1 MSKSQLYLIDEW
13 KDLGFWIRDE
23 VEYAE
28 DSMHFAILVR
38 VLESMCDKQQVDWLL
53 LR

>member
-1 MSKSQLYLIDEW
+1 MSLNYLWLYVMSQSQLYLIDEW

-28 DSMHFAILVR
+28 THFAILVR
-38 VLESMCDKQQVDWLL
+38 VGEHV
-53 LR
+53 

>member
-1 MSKSQLYLIDEW
+1 MYLIDER

-28 DSMHFAILVR
+28 GSMHFAILAR
-38 VLESMCDKQQVDWLL
+38 VLESACDKQQVDWLL
-53 LR
+53 L

>member
-1 MSKSQLYLIDEW
+1 MIDEG

-28 DSMHFAILVR
+28 GPMHFAILLR
-38 VLESMCDKQQVDWLL
+38 VLGSKCDKQQVDWLL

>member
-1 MSKSQLYLIDEW
+1 MSKSQLYFIDEC
-13 KDLGFWIRDE
+13 KDPGFWIRDE

-28 DSMHFAILVR
+28 GSMHFAILLR
-38 VLESMCDKQQVDWLL
+38 VLETMCDKQQVDVLL